1 MDLSGFSG
9 LLKNFGVDLDAVQ
22 EAINNPETQ
31 EQIAACQQEL
41 TQNPGFSDM
50 MGKLD
55 GIAAQGGIM
64 PDDIDGM
71 IESLG
76 GMGGISNMLGS
87 MGSLFGAMTG
97 GNDIDSAVSDYEP
110 EAYDAGDRAFVTELK
125 AWLKDTAADIPADG
139 VCMLEIGYHLVFP
152 GEGAENV
159 TGELWLGYNT
169 AQTDAD
175 NCANGHADERWNIAF
190 WTANRFRLLDQEP
203 LADWYASQ
211 GYDLAELDDEDGLK
225 QRIYDLAA
233 VAVTELH
240 REKFTEQHF
249 GKKIPFIIED
259 YEYNEKTAVRAVKAN
274 GKELFDGAF
283 FAFCGWAD
291 A

>member
-169 AQTDAD
+169 AQTDAE
-175 NCANGHADERWNIAF
+175 NRANSLERWNFAN
-190 WTANRFRLLDQEP
+190 WTDNRFRALDEEP
-203 LADWYASQ
+203 LTEWLDSQ
-211 GYDLAELDDEDGLK
+211 GYDLEEDDDDLT
-225 QRIYDLAA
+225 QRIYDLAVLA
-233 VAVTELH
+233 VAELH
-240 REKFTEQHF
+240 REKFTEQRF
-249 GKKIPFIIED
+249 GKKVPFIIED
-259 YEYNEKTAVRAVKAN
+259 FEYNQQTAIRAVKAN
-274 GKELFDGAF
+274 GEKALFDQEF
-283 FAFCGWAD
+283 FSDCGFED
-291 A
+291 DEKV